1 MTELLHPGMVAGRTP
16 DKPAYIMAES
26 GEVVTYGE
34 LDERSK
40 RGAQL
45 FRSHGLVPGDTVA
58 IYMENNARYMEVCW
72 AAHRAGLYYSCIS
85 SHLTAP
91 EAAYIIEDSGAKL
104 LVTSAAKGDVATAL
118 VEQVSNLDHRYMV
131 NGALPGHD
139 SWEEAVQAHPAVPPE
154 GETEGTDMLYSSG
167 TTGRPK
173 GVRSPL
179 RGEAFGTALG
189 HLFIV
194 RSVCASDENSIFL
207 ETGPL
212 YHAAPLRFMI
222 GMQRIGAT
230 SIIMER
236 FDAEAALDLIERYRC
251 THSLWVPS
259 MFVRLLKLPEETRR
273 RYDLSSMVT
282 AVHGAAPCPIGIKE
296 RMIDWFGPTLVEY
309 YGATEANG
317 LCLVS
322 SEEWLARKG
331 SVGKPVLGNVHIMDE
346 EGKVELAPGETGAI
360 YFANGYQFE
369 YLGDPEKTAEARN
382 SKGWTTLGDIG
393 RVDDDGYL
401 YLTDRKAFTIITGGV
416 NVYPQEVENLLVTHP
431 KVMDAAVIGVPSEDF
446 GEAVKAVVQ
455 PIDMAAASAALEEE
469 LIAFCRQSL
478 SRIKCPRSV
487 DFKAELPRH
496 PNGKLYKRLLKNAYW
511 GGRQTS
517 IV

>member
-1 MTELLHPGMVAGRTP
+1 MTELQHPGVVAGRTP
-16 DKPAYIMAES
+16 DKPALIMAGS

-45 FRSHGLVPGDTVA
+45 FRAHGLGPGDTIA

-85 SHLTAP
+85 SQLTAP
-91 EAAYIIEDSGAKL
+91 EAAYIVADSDAKL
-104 LVTSAAKGDVATAL
+104 LVSSAAKGDVAAAL
-118 VEQVSNLDHRYMV
+118 IAQASSVGPRYMV
-131 NGALPGHD
+131 GGAIPGHA
-139 SWEEAVQAHPAVPPE
+139 SWEEAILDHPAVALDD
-154 GETEGTDMLYSSG
+154 ETEGVDMLYSSG

-179 RGEAFGTALG
+179 RGEVFGAAQK

-194 RSVCASDENSIFL
+194 RSMTGHDENSIFL

-222 GMQRIGAT
+222 GMQRVGAT
-230 SIIMER
+230 SVIMER
-236 FDAEAALDLIERYRC
+236 FDAEAALGLIEQYRC

-259 MFVRLLKLPEETRR
+259 MFVRMLKLPEETRR
-273 RYDLSSMVT
+273 RYDISSTV
-282 AVHGAAPCPIGIKE
+282 AAIHGAAPCPVGIKE

-331 SVGKPVLGNVHIMDE
+331 SVGKAVLGEVHIMDE
-346 EGKVELAPGETGAI
+346 EGREELPPGETGPI
-360 YFANGYQFE
+360 YFANGYEFE
-369 YLGDPEKTAEARN
+369 YYRDPEKTAEARN
-382 SKGWTTLGDIG
+382 DRGWSTLGDIG

-416 NVYPQEVENLLVTHP
+416 NVYPQEVENLLVTHS

-446 GEAVKAVVQ
+446 GEAVKAVIQ
-455 PIDMAAASAALEEE
+455 PVDMAEAGAALEGE

-478 SRIKCPRSV
+478 SPVKCPRSV

-496 PNGKLYKRLLKNAYW
+496 PNGKLYKRLLKDAYW
-511 GGRQTS
+511 GDHGTH